1 MKIILSRKGFDS
13 AHGGIASPVFPTG
26 KMLSFP
32 IPGTDNKK
40 DSIKYSD
47 LWFDGMD
54 LAQILC
60 DLGYKEEKYSQ
71 YCHLD
76 PDLVESRRKD
86 NVENWTAAF
95 GQINQSA
102 KYLRNQQVGEGKN
115 GEEGDLFFFFGNF
128 HHVEKKNGKISYIR
142 RSKNTTGDFRG
153 STFQAIWGYMQ
164 VGKVVT
170 EPSEIMKYEWH
181 PHACL
186 PRNDKSGGDK
196 NNTLY
201 LPTKTLSFCPEL
213 PGWGVFD
220 YDEKRVL
227 TQKGCTKA
235 VWKFSDA
242 LVVEKRKNRAKDN
255 GGIYY
260 PGIWQEL
267 VLDNPNATEWAKSIF

>member
-128 HHVEKKNGKISYIR
+128 HHVEKKNGNILMFEEMRVANYHILWLKQQGIPASGYIISE
-142 RSKNTTGDFRG
+142 K
-153 STFQAIWGYMQ
+153 
-164 VGKVVT
+164 VGNEKWM
-170 EPSEIMKYEWH
+170 SNWNWH
-181 PHACL
+181 
-186 PRNDKSGGDK
+186 
-196 NNTLY
+196 
-201 LPTKTLSFCPEL
+201 
-213 PGWGVFD
+213 
-220 YDEKRVL
+220 
-227 TQKGCTKA
+227 
-235 VWKFSDA
+235 
-242 LVVEKRKNRAKDN
+242 
-255 GGIYY
+255 
-260 PGIWQEL
+260 
-267 VLDNPNATEWAKSIF
+267 